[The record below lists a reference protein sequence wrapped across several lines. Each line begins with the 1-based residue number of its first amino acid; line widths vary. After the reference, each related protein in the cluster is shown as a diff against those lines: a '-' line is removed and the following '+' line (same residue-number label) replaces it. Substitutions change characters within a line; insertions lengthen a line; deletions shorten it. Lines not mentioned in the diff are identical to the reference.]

1 MVPDAALTHECWY
14 KKPVTMHGALFEIK
28 RAGRGLVTAEELL
41 IEPKYR
47 TTILE
52 YLNERGMHDNCFKSM
67 DICTIVNRWLP
78 SHQPQKCEELTEGIK
93 RLMHIPDPDSDID
106 EDIAMALFGET
117 LEKSTIYDYG
127 YQTIFKS
134 IPMTRLG

>member
-1 MVPDAALTHECWY
+1 
-14 KKPVTMHGALFEIK
+14 
-28 RAGRGLVTAEELL
+28 
-41 IEPKYR
+41 
-47 TTILE
+47 
-52 YLNERGMHDNCFKSM
+52 
-67 DICTIVNRWLP
+67 
-78 SHQPQKCEELTEGIK
+78 
-93 RLMHIPDPDSDID
+93 MHIPDPDSDID